1 MDTGKRYTIVAGL
14 DFSEPSELALREAIQ
29 LASQK
34 NEADLHFVAVV
45 DDAAGSPIGTRDAVL
60 AAAAFRTREKL
71 EATVIARMHDASGDT
86 KSPFQGVI
94 HVRVGSPADEIVR
107 LARDVDA
114 DLVLVGTHGR
124 RGFQRW
130 MLGSVAERTLRLAH
144 CPVLVVRRKDYDAP
158 EATAPEP
165 PCPDCVAGR
174 RGTGG
179 TSWWC
184 EEHAKPRE
192 RPHSIRFS
200 ERFHFPNPIWFGGE
214 AR

>member
-14 DFSEPSELALREAIQ
+14 DFSEPSDLALREAIE

-34 NEADLHFVAVV
+34 GEADLHFVAVV
-45 DDAAGSPIGTRDAVL
+45 DDSSAPVSTRDALL
-60 AAAAFRTREKL
+60 AEAAFSTREKL
-71 EATVIARMHDASGDT
+71 EATVAARMHERHHGTQPS
-86 KSPFQGVI
+86 FQGVI

-165 PCPDCVAGR
+165 PCPECVTRR

-179 TSWWC
+179 ATWWC
-184 EEHAKPRE
+184 DEHSKPRE
-192 RPHSIRFS
+192 PAHAIQFS
-200 ERFHFPNPIWFGGE
+200 ERFSFPNPIWFGGA